1 MPIEV
6 GGGITIGPGILVS
19 NVDSLYDFTTFTFT
33 NATATGRS
41 GPSLA
46 NCLGAYD
53 TGTNPW
59 LTNTSYFNVTS
70 GIQYWTVPRTGT
82 YTITAA
88 GAQGGTSTSPTLR
101 PTIGGAVITGTF
113 ALTAGEVIRIL
124 VGQQG
129 TASNNFYGSGGGGS
143 FVIRSPYNNTASI
156 LAIAGGG
163 AGINYRTGNPTYITT
178 APGQAGNA
186 PGNIAGIEA
195 SNGGGGGASLTNGS
209 NATDGQNQASGG
221 WGGGGGGFVGNGGY
235 SGTAPGGVN
244 GAQGGFSWT
253 NGGLGGLSVSSV
265 ADGGFGG
272 GGAVGAGAGGGG
284 GGYNG
289 GTAGDNASFGGG
301 GGSYNSGTSPT
312 NTAGA
317 NVGQGYVTIAL
328 AA

>member
-1 MPIEV
+1 MPIE
-6 GGGITIGPGILVS
+6 IGPGIVIGAGITIT
-19 NVDSLYDFTTFTFT
+19 NIDELYTFSSFTFT

-46 NCLGAYD
+46 NCLSAYN
-53 TGTNPW
+53 TSTNPW
-59 LTNTSYFNVTS
+59 LTDTSYFNVTS
-70 GIQYWTVPRTGT
+70 GIQYWTVPKTGS

-113 ALTAGEVIRIL
+113 SLTRGEIIRIL

-129 TASNNFYGSGGGGS
+129 AAANNFYGSGGGGS
-143 FVIRSPYNNTASI
+143 FVIRTPYNDTGSI

-163 AGINYRTGNPTYITT
+163 AGINYRTGSPTYLTT

-186 PGNIAGIEA
+186 PGNIAGTEA

-209 NATDGQNQASGG
+209 NAANGQNQASGG
-221 WGGGGGGFVGNGGY
+221 WGGGGGGFVGNGGN
-235 SGTAPGGVN
+235 SGGGAT
-244 GAQGGFSWT
+244 GPFGGSSWT
-253 NGGLGGLSVSSV
+253 NGGSGGLAVSPA

-272 GGAVGAGAGGGG
+272 GGGAGAGAGAGG

-289 GTAGDNASFGGG
+289 GTAGDNATFGGG
-301 GGSYNSGTSPT
+301 GGSYNSGTSQT

-317 NVGQGYVTIAL
+317 NVGQGYVTITAV
-328 AA
+328 